1 MERIFISSLFR
12 GDMAAIRQGARS
24 AVESLGMYPVM
35 FETRP
40 ASDQNSRRA
49 LLDQIPSCDAYL
61 LLLGA
66 EYGDPGQSGVSP
78 TEEEFEEA
86 LQSGLPILAL
96 VQEGVDREP
105 RQQEFVNR
113 VRGTWEEGHFAPAFT
128 NSTDVVTAVVSA
140 LNGWRNRAPDT
151 AQREAA
157 VERVQEL
164 ARGSDRQAMTSGGAK
179 LRTVAVPLVR
189 RPVLDAV
196 RLTDGATVD
205 AVIAAARAS
214 GLISQSQGVEPSV
227 AADDSIRIKY
237 APGRGFDQFEV
248 IVGVDGAVI
257 AEGPVSGRRDATA
270 SLGWMVVL
278 HDRIPEAVSQGLRF
292 TEAVWRALDARR
304 DIDQVLLAS
313 AVSGANGKSYSFEEP
328 GSRVSMGSS
337 QSFPDPIVV
346 PAQPLLIRR
355 HDLTLPD
362 NATRLQAE
370 IRRRFEAAGA
380 VNTG

>member
-1 MERIFISSLFR
+1 MERIFVSSLFR
-12 GDMAAIRQGARS
+12 GDMAAIRKGARS

-66 EYGDPGQSGVSP
+66 EYGEPGQSGLSP
-78 TEEEFEEA
+78 TEEEFEESPH
-86 LQSGLPILAL
+86 SGLPILAL

-113 VRGTWEEGHFAPAFT
+113 VRGTWEEGHFAPSFS

-140 LNGWRNRAPDT
+140 LNGWRNRVPDA
-151 AQREAA
+151 AQRKAA

-164 ARGSDRQAMTSGGAK
+164 ARGSDRQGMMPGGAK
-179 LRTVAVPLVR
+179 LRTVAVPVVR
-189 RPVLDAV
+189 RPLLDAV
-196 RLTDGATVD
+196 RLTDSATVD

-214 GLISQSQGVEPSV
+214 GMISQPQGVEPSV
-227 AADDSIRIKY
+227 AADDSIHIKY
-237 APGRGFDQFEV
+237 APGRGFDQFQV
-248 IVGVDGAVI
+248 IVGADGAVM
-257 AEGPVSGRRDATA
+257 AEGPVSGRRDATG
-270 SLGWMVVL
+270 SLGWMVVM

-292 TEAVWRALDARR
+292 TEAVWRAIDARG
-304 DIDQVLLAS
+304 DIERVLLAA
-313 AVSGANGKSYSFEEP
+313 AVSGANGKSYGFEEP
-328 GSRVSMGSS
+328 GNRISMGSS
-337 QSFPDPIVV
+337 NSLPDLIVV
-346 PAQPLLIRR
+346 PAQPLLVRCQ
-355 HDLTLPD
+355 DMTLPD
-362 NATRLQAE
+362 NATRVQAE
-370 IRRRFEAAGA
+370 VRRRFEAAGA